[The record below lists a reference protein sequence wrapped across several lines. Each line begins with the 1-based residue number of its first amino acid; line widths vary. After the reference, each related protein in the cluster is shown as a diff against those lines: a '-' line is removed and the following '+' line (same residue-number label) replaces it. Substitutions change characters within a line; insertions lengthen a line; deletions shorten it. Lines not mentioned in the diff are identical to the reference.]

1 MPFLPISCAG
11 IANHPTHSHTAG
23 NQEKQVPANAALRLF
38 PGYQR
43 RAVLLG
49 QHRGKR
55 RRQHKPN
62 YYLLRG
68 GWADDAALRDKR
80 RSKPVACQA
89 IASNSAPKK
98 QHHNLGKVVADDAAH
113 WQNAKQ
119 GVYHNRHKGRHR
131 RANRHGDPP
140 KAHPNHSAHGHSR
153 PQLKQAGRQQRH
165 HQRKQQRPQG
175 NIKPLGP
182 AQRFIL
188 HKQYPLAKFSIIVY
202 GIL

>member
-1 MPFLPISCAG
+1 MLRSAFSQVTSGAPFCLGSTVESAAG
-11 IANHPTHSHTAG
+11 ST
-23 NQEKQVPANAALRLF
+23 NQITICCV
-38 PGYQR
+38 
-43 RAVLLG
+43 
-49 QHRGKR
+49 
-55 RRQHKPN
+55 
-62 YYLLRG
+62 
-68 GWADDAALRDKR
+68 ADGPMTQSALRDKR

-175 NIKPLGP
+175 NINPLGP

-188 HKQYPLAKFSIIVY
+188 HKQHPLAKFSIIVY